1 LGTAVLGLVGVAM
14 LANPALIFWVW
25 VERLKQRPAMS
36 PRNVLGWLSLTLAT
50 VALLIFFIGVGTS
63 PKAATPAFDRWFTLW
78 FRICLVAS
86 AATLVLGL
94 AGTGKRQW
102 IVVLSAFITP
112 LSCVLQKVLE

>member
-1 LGTAVLGLVGVAM
+1 M

-25 VERLKQRPAMS
+25 VERLKQRPA
-36 PRNVLGWLSLTLAT
+36 RNLRNALGWFSLILAT
-50 VALLIFFIGVGTS
+50 IALLIFWIGVGTS
-63 PKAATPAFDRWFTLW
+63 PPVATPASDRWFALW

-94 AGTGKRQW
+94 AGLGKRQW
-102 IVVLSAFITP
+102 IVILSAFITP